1 MSTDQPQPGQ
11 PAPQPSQPSHRA
23 LRRVG
28 GGLLALLIGLGAV
41 VLLVIWF
48 NSRDDA
54 GVDHSGDAS
63 ANVPGQVFDQP
74 QQYLDARQVALLDK
88 GDVFVV
94 SAGARPAAPLVAL
107 REQLSGPPDPVL
119 EQAGQAVVL
128 VQRPGTDGV
137 VALAHGRRLET
148 ADPADP
154 RLETFAAHWLGR
166 GAGG

>member
-1 MSTDQPQPGQ
+1 MSSDRPQQGHPPPQPAHGT
-11 PAPQPSQPSHRA
+11 
-23 LRRVG
+23 LRRIG
-28 GGLLALLIGLGAV
+28 GGLLALLVGLGAV

-54 GVDHSGDAS
+54 GVDRSGA
-63 ANVPGQVFDQP
+63 ATATAPGEVFDRP

-88 GDVFVV
+88 GDVYVV
-94 SAGARPAAPLVAL
+94 SAGARPAAPLLAL
-107 REQLSGPPDPVL
+107 RERLSGPPDPVL

-128 VQRPGTDGV
+128 VQKAGTDGV
-137 VALAHGRRLET
+137 VALAHGRRLQT

-154 RLETFAAHWLGR
+154 RLEAFASHWLGR